1 MRKKPDISGFA
12 APKDPTAFLDG
23 GIADAAEKPITGVP
37 TIPNQPVVVETP
49 RRGRG
54 RVQKIFNFPE
64 DLADRLRD
72 EAIARSR
79 ATGNRVTEKDIV
91 VAALNAYFISSI

>member
-1 MRKKPDISGFA
+1 MRKKPDISGFV
-12 APKDPTAFLDG
+12 APKDPTIFLESGTADVAERPRA
-23 GIADAAEKPITGVP
+23 IAPALPAQTVA
-37 TIPNQPVVVETP
+37 VETP

-54 RVQKIFNFPE
+54 KVQKIFNFPE

-79 ATGNRVTEKDIV
+79 ATGTRVTEKDIV
-91 VAALNAYFISSI
+91 VAALDAYLNQ

>member
-12 APKDPTAFLDG
+12 TPKDPTAFLESGTADVAERP
-23 GIADAAEKPITGVP
+23 IAVVP
-37 TIPNQPVVVETP
+37 TLPTQPVVTETL

-54 RVQKIFNFPE
+54 KIQKIFNFPE
-64 DLADRLRD
+64 ELADRLRD

-79 ATGNRVTEKDIV
+79 ATGTRVTEKDIV
-91 VAALNAYFISSI
+91 LAALDAYLNQ

>member
-12 APKDPTAFLDG
+12 TPKDPTAFLESGTADVAERP
-23 GIADAAEKPITGVP
+23 IAVVP
-37 TIPNQPVVVETP
+37 TLPTQPVVAETL

-54 RVQKIFNFPE
+54 KIQKIFNFPE
-64 DLADRLRD
+64 ELADRLRD

-79 ATGNRVTEKDIV
+79 ATGTRVTEKDIV
-91 VAALNAYFISSI
+91 LAALDAYLNQ

>member
-1 MRKKPDISGFA
+1 MRKKPDISGFV
-12 APKDPTAFLDG
+12 APKDPTIFLEG
-23 GIADAAEKPITGVP
+23 GTADVAERPRVVVP
-37 TIPNQPVVVETP
+37 TLPTQTVAAETP

-54 RVQKIFNFPE
+54 KVQKIFNFPE

-79 ATGNRVTEKDIV
+79 ATGTRVTEKDIV
-91 VAALNAYFISSI
+91 VAALDAYLNQ